1 MPGGYAGRL
10 EARGTNLSGGERQ
23 RLGLAQALLGEPS
36 MLFLDEATCSLDAQN
51 ESRVLSNILSAGTTV
66 VSVAHRAAVIE
77 TASRVYEV
85 GGGEVRLREP
95 KKGNVP
101 CKLQLAK

>member
-1 MPGGYAGRL
+1 
-10 EARGTNLSGGERQ
+10 
-23 RLGLAQALLGEPS
+23 

-51 ESRVLSNILSAGTTV
+51 ESRVLSNILNAGTTV

-77 TASRVYEV
+77 TATRVYEV
-85 GGGEVRLREP
+85 GGGEVRLRTRPAPPAQRQLELVPAASGAAAGDPQSGDAP
-95 KKGNVP
+95 KKGNTP